1 MPAPCFFC
9 LVFGEKLALKST
21 TCYNR
26 SMICLPQ
33 YLQGLPSRGQPFRLP
48 QSTCTT
54 AFLIS
59 FVSLVLTLL
68 LTEPC
73 SAESRSNYDAHQITA
88 SLNQSVQQH
97 ATHAMH
103 RSYDSRYDAYHRL
116 DEVTVSSPRVRWL
129 PSLRFDLQ
137 IQVLVVIPNYDA
149 QPNSAPETC
158 RLLAQNEM
166 SQYQAYFVPGAIDP
180 EGTAVTHAE
189 CIATLKRVSRYG
201 WFKKMISVLKARGC
215 KIPTFSCKKCKLGAS
230 GKPPLAKFTPPDA
243 NGKTKIKICFEHP
256 KIDHR

>member
-166 SQYQAYFVPGAIDP
+166 SQYRAYFVPGATDP
-180 EGTAVTHAE
+180 WGLE
-189 CIATLKRVSRYG
+189 TLTKHLFEAQRSNMGQWLRRRRG
-201 WFKKMISVLKARGC
+201 GCCPQKKPLLRSGISGSH
-215 KIPTFSCKKCKLGAS
+215 T
-230 GKPPLAKFTPPDA
+230 
-243 NGKTKIKICFEHP
+243 ICRWLFLL
-256 KIDHR
+256 